1 MLVSFFQP
9 RLLEPEKPVP
19 GVQIVGTKERKASG
33 KKALGVGREGEET
46 LLSPSSFLPY
56 FFFLR
61 STLRLYHYPLS
72 EHLEQA
78 SAEKILYPTKKRT
91 QRAVE
96 ISEAV

>member
-9 RLLEPEKPVP
+9 RLLEPGKPVP
-19 GVQIVGTKERKASG
+19 GVQIVGTKERKASR
-33 KKALGVGREGEET
+33 KKGLGVGREGEE
-46 LLSPSSFLPY
+46 PSSLPPP
-56 FFFLR
+56 FFRIFFLR

-78 SAEKILYPTKKRT
+78 SVEKVLYPTKKRA